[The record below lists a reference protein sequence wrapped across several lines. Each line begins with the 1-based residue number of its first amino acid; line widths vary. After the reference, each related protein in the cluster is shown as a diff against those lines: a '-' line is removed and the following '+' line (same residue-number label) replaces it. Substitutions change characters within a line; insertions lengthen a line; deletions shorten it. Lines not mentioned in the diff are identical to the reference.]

1 MITRSW
7 PRSPVITTLFIVVT
21 VLLNSLLIVCDNS
34 EQGGIKEECDEKDP
48 SCSTDK
54 LSLEAINELHHMI
67 DDDQDGN
74 VNQQESKGFLKEE
87 LQYTGG
93 SERVAIFHNNDSL
106 ISVDDLW
113 KAWMKSDVYNWT
125 VDDVVHWLESHV
137 HLPQYSATFRAHNVI
152 GRTMPR
158 LAITKGTNTLKT
170 ELGIKNGIH
179 RQKISVQAMDLVLF
193 GPPKDGHNVLKDI
206 ALILST
212 FFVVGVSWF
221 AYSQNKRSKCQLE
234 RMLREME
241 NLQKADDELKDVQ
254 NKLTEAEEL
263 QLTVVKEKTKLEMKY
278 QDEIEMAKKE
288 AERLKVAREGS
299 IEEISR
305 LKLAEE
311 ELVQVRGALK
321 RAEKELERSQW
332 VTPAALRN
340 WLQLT
345 YEIELDY
352 FNRKKLA
359 ADIQFKRA
367 REEVSGKG
375 SQILQ
380 MMAFSKSIS
389 KGQFPINCEL
399 CESNPKIQWKCK
411 DCNLLMCQTCR
422 DKIHPKFKNANK
434 HQICDIKEIGPSA
447 KEGGINMDFSNIPCQ
462 KHKSQDCCLFCKACN
477 ILVCATCVSTIHN
490 GHTMGEIK
498 EFYENKMIDVRKRQT
513 EVKINERR
521 LKENEL
527 TLAKIN
533 KSKSESYNNAKQ
545 DILDRKTALTKAV
558 AKYADQ
564 LLSDLHQDHQ
574 SSIKAYDE
582 EKENIQN
589 IKLDLNKQSSELEGI
604 SSTTEAATFFKE
616 IENLNSDKK
625 DLRSIKLPGDIVTE
639 FVSGE
644 IMQSNFGSLQKMKRI
659 PNFEI
664 MLEISKEFRT
674 ESKHIS
680 LIAADTNNSLWLSDH
695 DSSLLQKVKLEGN
708 NLRVLH
714 TFNIEAFGLAVNNSN
729 DLLLCTGH
737 SGIKKI
743 SNGTNQVNDS
753 INIAPLEA
761 LCSIH
766 ITKEKIIV
774 TLVNENEAGVI
785 VMDLKG
791 KQQAFYHN
799 DSDNKPIFK
808 LPLIVTSTDSGN
820 ICVVDLDMEAN
831 NVKLIVLG
839 TEGKV
844 INTYEGRREINTKHP
859 FKCVGVAKTPRDNI
873 IVSDPEN
880 HLLHILDSNGNY
892 ITHYKTEDMGILY
905 PWSLAFSTDEELYIG
920 CNQEDDNAKLYK
932 VNFYE
937 Y

>member
-21 VLLNSLLIVCDNS
+21 VLLNSLLILCDNS

-152 GRTMPR
+152 GRSMPR

-241 NLQKADDELKDVQ
+241 NLQRADDELKDVQ

-288 AERLKVAREGS
+288 AERLKIAREGS

-332 VTPAALRN
+332 VTPGALRN

-367 REEVSGKG
+367 REECEKMSKKRVGIWG
-375 SQILQ
+375 SLRVATSSS
-380 MMAFSKSIS
+380 MDEM
-389 KGQFPINCEL
+389 
-399 CESNPKIQWKCK
+399 
-411 DCNLLMCQTCR
+411 D
-422 DKIHPKFKNANK
+422 
-434 HQICDIKEIGPSA
+434 HQIEEARSALEEVKHCLDERLQRWHNIEQICGFPVCTNPGKEKLVQMLQIGVPQNISVDLGFRNVEEGELDEDIPPGYPGTAVNCQPARTNTCNKKKLFRRWSETNMVAQPRYPVPGTSTPLRPHNLPNNLKNSMGQLGSSSSLPRSRTPKKRHSDESHQSDDLSSNSTETPPDTSLPDKPVFHLDNNSPSPESVLQQQHAPPSYQPMKVSQSMNILGNSKHYSDTIGGLGYIKNQDILRQNVPFGKRSQSDANLEKLNNSAHLLTNHSIEEKTKPKE
-447 KEGGINMDFSNIPCQ
+447 KKKNVFNKLFHK
-462 KHKSQDCCLFCKACN
+462 KHKS
-477 ILVCATCVSTIHN
+477 
-490 GHTMGEIK
+490 
-498 EFYENKMIDVRKRQT
+498 
-513 EVKINERR
+513 
-521 LKENEL
+521 
-527 TLAKIN
+527 
-533 KSKSESYNNAKQ
+533 
-545 DILDRKTALTKAV
+545 
-558 AKYADQ
+558 
-564 LLSDLHQDHQ
+564 
-574 SSIKAYDE
+574 
-582 EKENIQN
+582 
-589 IKLDLNKQSSELEGI
+589 
-604 SSTTEAATFFKE
+604 
-616 IENLNSDKK
+616 
-625 DLRSIKLPGDIVTE
+625 
-639 FVSGE
+639 
-644 IMQSNFGSLQKMKRI
+644 
-659 PNFEI
+659 
-664 MLEISKEFRT
+664 
-674 ESKHIS
+674 
-680 LIAADTNNSLWLSDH
+680 
-695 DSSLLQKVKLEGN
+695 
-708 NLRVLH
+708 
-714 TFNIEAFGLAVNNSN
+714 
-729 DLLLCTGH
+729 
-737 SGIKKI
+737 
-743 SNGTNQVNDS
+743 
-753 INIAPLEA
+753 
-761 LCSIH
+761 
-766 ITKEKIIV
+766 
-774 TLVNENEAGVI
+774 
-785 VMDLKG
+785 
-791 KQQAFYHN
+791 
-799 DSDNKPIFK
+799 
-808 LPLIVTSTDSGN
+808 
-820 ICVVDLDMEAN
+820 
-831 NVKLIVLG
+831 
-839 TEGKV
+839 
-844 INTYEGRREINTKHP
+844 
-859 FKCVGVAKTPRDNI
+859 
-873 IVSDPEN
+873 
-880 HLLHILDSNGNY
+880 
-892 ITHYKTEDMGILY
+892 
-905 PWSLAFSTDEELYIG
+905 
-920 CNQEDDNAKLYK
+920 
-932 VNFYE
+932 
-937 Y
+937 

>member
-21 VLLNSLLIVCDNS
+21 VLLNSLLILCDNS

-152 GRTMPR
+152 GRSMPR

-241 NLQKADDELKDVQ
+241 NLQRADDELKDVQ

-288 AERLKVAREGS
+288 AERLKIAREGS

-332 VTPAALRN
+332 VTPGALRN

-367 REEVSGKG
+367 REECEKMSKKRVGIWG
-375 SQILQ
+375 SLRVATSSS
-380 MMAFSKSIS
+380 MDEM
-389 KGQFPINCEL
+389 
-399 CESNPKIQWKCK
+399 
-411 DCNLLMCQTCR
+411 D
-422 DKIHPKFKNANK
+422 
-434 HQICDIKEIGPSA
+434 HQIEEARSALEEVKHCLDERLQRWHNIEQICGFPVCTNPGKEKLVQMLQIGVPQNISVDLGFRNVEEGELDEDIPPGYPGTVFMQHTVTNGMVRPPPYPGYPVPGTSTPLRPHNLPNNLKNSMGQLGSSSSLPRSRTPKKRHSDESHQSDDLSSNSTETPPDTSLPDKPVFHLDNNSPSPESVLQQQHAPPSYQPMKVSQSMNILGNSKHYSDTIGGLGYIKNQDILRQNVPFGKRSQSDANLEKLNNSAHLLTNHSIEEKTKPKE
-447 KEGGINMDFSNIPCQ
+447 KKKNVFNKLFHK
-462 KHKSQDCCLFCKACN
+462 KHKS
-477 ILVCATCVSTIHN
+477 
-490 GHTMGEIK
+490 
-498 EFYENKMIDVRKRQT
+498 
-513 EVKINERR
+513 
-521 LKENEL
+521 
-527 TLAKIN
+527 
-533 KSKSESYNNAKQ
+533 
-545 DILDRKTALTKAV
+545 
-558 AKYADQ
+558 
-564 LLSDLHQDHQ
+564 
-574 SSIKAYDE
+574 
-582 EKENIQN
+582 
-589 IKLDLNKQSSELEGI
+589 
-604 SSTTEAATFFKE
+604 
-616 IENLNSDKK
+616 
-625 DLRSIKLPGDIVTE
+625 
-639 FVSGE
+639 
-644 IMQSNFGSLQKMKRI
+644 
-659 PNFEI
+659 
-664 MLEISKEFRT
+664 
-674 ESKHIS
+674 
-680 LIAADTNNSLWLSDH
+680 
-695 DSSLLQKVKLEGN
+695 
-708 NLRVLH
+708 
-714 TFNIEAFGLAVNNSN
+714 
-729 DLLLCTGH
+729 
-737 SGIKKI
+737 
-743 SNGTNQVNDS
+743 
-753 INIAPLEA
+753 
-761 LCSIH
+761 
-766 ITKEKIIV
+766 
-774 TLVNENEAGVI
+774 
-785 VMDLKG
+785 
-791 KQQAFYHN
+791 
-799 DSDNKPIFK
+799 
-808 LPLIVTSTDSGN
+808 
-820 ICVVDLDMEAN
+820 
-831 NVKLIVLG
+831 
-839 TEGKV
+839 
-844 INTYEGRREINTKHP
+844 
-859 FKCVGVAKTPRDNI
+859 
-873 IVSDPEN
+873 
-880 HLLHILDSNGNY
+880 
-892 ITHYKTEDMGILY
+892 
-905 PWSLAFSTDEELYIG
+905 
-920 CNQEDDNAKLYK
+920 
-932 VNFYE
+932 
-937 Y
+937 

>member
-137 HLPQYSATFRAHNVI
+137 HLPQYSATFRAHNII
-152 GRTMPR
+152 GRSMPR

-193 GPPKDGHNVLKDI
+193 GPPKGHNVLKDI

-367 REEVSGKG
+367 REECERMSRKRVGIWG
-375 SQILQ
+375 SLRVATSSS
-380 MMAFSKSIS
+380 MDEM
-389 KGQFPINCEL
+389 
-399 CESNPKIQWKCK
+399 
-411 DCNLLMCQTCR
+411 D
-422 DKIHPKFKNANK
+422 
-434 HQICDIKEIGPSA
+434 HQIEEARSALEEVKHCLDERLQRWHNIEQICGFPVCTNPGKEKLVQMLQIGVPQNISVDLGFRNVEEGELDEDTPPGYPGTVFMQHTVTNGMVRPPPYPAVKCQPARTNTCNKKKLFRRWSETNMVAQPRYPVPGTSTPLRPHNLPNNLKNSMGQLGSSSSLPRSRTPKKRHSDESHQSDDLSSNSTETPPDTSLPDKPVFHLDNNSPSPESLIQQQHTPPSYQPMKVSQSMSLLGNSKHYSDTIGGLGYIKNQDILRQNVPFGKRSQSDANLEKLNNSAHLLTNHSVEEKTKPKE
-447 KEGGINMDFSNIPCQ
+447 KKKNVFNKLFHK
-462 KHKSQDCCLFCKACN
+462 KHKS
-477 ILVCATCVSTIHN
+477 
-490 GHTMGEIK
+490 
-498 EFYENKMIDVRKRQT
+498 
-513 EVKINERR
+513 
-521 LKENEL
+521 
-527 TLAKIN
+527 
-533 KSKSESYNNAKQ
+533 
-545 DILDRKTALTKAV
+545 
-558 AKYADQ
+558 
-564 LLSDLHQDHQ
+564 
-574 SSIKAYDE
+574 
-582 EKENIQN
+582 
-589 IKLDLNKQSSELEGI
+589 
-604 SSTTEAATFFKE
+604 
-616 IENLNSDKK
+616 
-625 DLRSIKLPGDIVTE
+625 
-639 FVSGE
+639 
-644 IMQSNFGSLQKMKRI
+644 
-659 PNFEI
+659 
-664 MLEISKEFRT
+664 
-674 ESKHIS
+674 
-680 LIAADTNNSLWLSDH
+680 
-695 DSSLLQKVKLEGN
+695 
-708 NLRVLH
+708 
-714 TFNIEAFGLAVNNSN
+714 
-729 DLLLCTGH
+729 
-737 SGIKKI
+737 
-743 SNGTNQVNDS
+743 
-753 INIAPLEA
+753 
-761 LCSIH
+761 
-766 ITKEKIIV
+766 
-774 TLVNENEAGVI
+774 
-785 VMDLKG
+785 
-791 KQQAFYHN
+791 
-799 DSDNKPIFK
+799 
-808 LPLIVTSTDSGN
+808 
-820 ICVVDLDMEAN
+820 
-831 NVKLIVLG
+831 
-839 TEGKV
+839 
-844 INTYEGRREINTKHP
+844 
-859 FKCVGVAKTPRDNI
+859 
-873 IVSDPEN
+873 
-880 HLLHILDSNGNY
+880 
-892 ITHYKTEDMGILY
+892 
-905 PWSLAFSTDEELYIG
+905 
-920 CNQEDDNAKLYK
+920 
-932 VNFYE
+932 
-937 Y
+937 